1 MLLNNLQNEFEVIIQ
16 QCSETEPSN
25 FFSIISQVLLNSVVI
40 YVKEESIV
48 HILLQLI
55 YFNQQ
60 KLTVFEIYYWKDII
74 TSMRKK
80 LTRSQVALSYLIK
93 EYTKQHCIDFILLGI
108 NSMLSY
114 FLFSSKHYVNILRFP
129 SIAYWLNGWF

>member
-16 QCSETEPSN
+16 QCSETEASN
-25 FFSIISQVLLNSVVI
+25 FFSIISQDLLNSVVI
-40 YVKEESIV
+40 YVKEESIA

-93 EYTKQHCIDFILLGI
+93 EYTKQHCIDFILLDI

-129 SIAYWLNGWF
+129 SIAY

>member
-40 YVKEESIV
+40 YVKEESIA

-93 EYTKQHCIDFILLGI
+93 EYTKQHCIDFILLDI

>member
-16 QCSETEPSN
+16 QCSETEASN

-40 YVKEESIV
+40 YVKEESIA

-60 KLTVFEIYYWKDII
+60 KLTVFEIYWKDII

-80 LTRSQVALSYLIK
+80 LTRSQVALSYFIK
-93 EYTKQHCIDFILLGI
+93 EYTKQHCIDFILLDI

-114 FLFSSKHYVNILRFP
+114 FLFSSKHYVNILRCP
-129 SIAYWLNGWF
+129 SIACWLNGRF

>member
-40 YVKEESIV
+40 YVKEESIA

-93 EYTKQHCIDFILLGI
+93 EYTKQHCIDFILLDI

-129 SIAYWLNGWF
+129 SIAY

>member
-25 FFSIISQVLLNSVVI
+25 FFRIISQVLLNSVVI
-40 YVKEESIV
+40 YVKEESIA

-93 EYTKQHCIDFILLGI
+93 EYTKQHCIDFILLDI

-129 SIAYWLNGWF
+129 SIAY

>member
-80 LTRSQVALSYLIK
+80 LTRSQVALS
-93 EYTKQHCIDFILLGI
+93 F
-108 NSMLSY
+108 
-114 FLFSSKHYVNILRFP
+114 
-129 SIAYWLNGWF
+129 

>member
-16 QCSETEPSN
+16 QCSETEASN
-25 FFSIISQVLLNSVVI
+25 FFSIISQDLLNSVVI
-40 YVKEESIV
+40 YVKEESIA

-93 EYTKQHCIDFILLGI
+93 EYTKQHCIDFILLDI

-114 FLFSSKHYVNILRFP
+114 FLFSYKHYVNILRCP
-129 SIAYWLNGWF
+129 SIAY

>member
-16 QCSETEPSN
+16 QCSETEASN

-40 YVKEESIV
+40 YVKEESIA

-93 EYTKQHCIDFILLGI
+93 EYTKQHCIDFILFDI

-114 FLFSSKHYVNILRFP
+114 FLFSSKHYVNILRCP
-129 SIAYWLNGWF
+129 PIAC

>member
-60 KLTVFEIYYWKDII
+60 KLTVFEIYYWKDIT

-93 EYTKQHCIDFILLGI
+93 EYTKQHCIDFILLDI

-129 SIAYWLNGWF
+129 SIAY

>member
-1 MLLNNLQNEFEVIIQ
+1 M
-16 QCSETEPSN
+16 
-25 FFSIISQVLLNSVVI
+25 NSVVI
-40 YVKEESIV
+40 YVKEESIA

-60 KLTVFEIYYWKDII
+60 KLTVFEIYYWKEII

-93 EYTKQHCIDFILLGI
+93 EYTKQHCIDFILLD
-108 NSMLSY
+108 
-114 FLFSSKHYVNILRFP
+114 
-129 SIAYWLNGWF
+129 

>member
-16 QCSETEPSN
+16 QCSETEASN

-40 YVKEESIV
+40 YVKEESIA

-60 KLTVFEIYYWKDII
+60 KLTVFEIYWKDII

-80 LTRSQVALSYLIK
+80 LTRSQVALSYFIK
-93 EYTKQHCIDFILLGI
+93 EYTKQHCIDFILLDI

-114 FLFSSKHYVNILRFP
+114 FLFSSKHYVNILRCP
-129 SIAYWLNGWF
+129 SIAC

>member
-40 YVKEESIV
+40 YVKEESIA

-74 TSMRKK
+74 TSIRKK

-93 EYTKQHCIDFILLGI
+93 EYTKQHCIDFILLDI

-114 FLFSSKHYVNILRFP
+114 FLFSSKHYVNILRCP
-129 SIAYWLNGWF
+129 SIACWLNGRF

>member
-16 QCSETEPSN
+16 QCSETEASN

-40 YVKEESIV
+40 YVKEESIA

-93 EYTKQHCIDFILLGI
+93 EYTKQHCIDFILLDI

-114 FLFSSKHYVNILRFP
+114 FLFSSKHYVNILLCP
-129 SIAYWLNGWF
+129 SIAC

>member
-16 QCSETEPSN
+16 QCSETEASN
-25 FFSIISQVLLNSVVI
+25 FFSIISQVLLKSVVI
-40 YVKEESIV
+40 YVKEESIA

-60 KLTVFEIYYWKDII
+60 KLTVFEIYWKDII

-80 LTRSQVALSYLIK
+80 LTRSQVALSYFIK
-93 EYTKQHCIDFILLGI
+93 EYTKQHCIDFILLDI

-114 FLFSSKHYVNILRFP
+114 FLFSSKHYVNILRCP
-129 SIAYWLNGWF
+129 SIACWLNGRF

>member
-93 EYTKQHCIDFILLGI
+93 EYTKQHCIDFILLDI

-129 SIAYWLNGWF
+129 SIAY